1 MRTTLKQVA
10 NDTGLSIATVSR
22 ALRRKRRRYSP
33 NEEKIYA
40 SARRLGY
47 PFIGKNKNSEKLT
60 IALVSELFEGEFYAN
75 LLHGFYE
82 ASKNTSSEVVIIN
95 LAKYSENPIEYI
107 ISLSKKYS
115 GICLFLP
122 SLDNNDYVR
131 LKEGVGQYPIV
142 TLTPI
147 KNPKIDTI
155 TFDSYAG
162 GYMIAKHFEELGYKN
177 FGFISGPK
185 RPIKGIFKQP
195 PIDAIFRRNGFLDH
209 ISENPSLQLVWTF
222 DGDFS
227 SSTGR
232 VAFEDFSKTKLKDV
246 AIFGCN
252 DETCYGFIK
261 GATENGYKVP
271 EDFII
276 AGYDNLSFS
285 EIITPE
291 LTSIYTDF
299 ILLGSS
305 AIKMIENLVEN
316 ENDSVGNISM
326 VPVKILKRNSTN
338 IHCLSNF

>member
-1 MRTTLKQVA
+1 MRTTLKHVSE
-10 NDTGLSIATVSR
+10 DTGLSIATVSR
-22 ALRRKRRRYSP
+22 ALRRKRRNYSS

-47 PFIGKNKNSEKLT
+47 PFIGKDKHSGQLT
-60 IALVSELFEGEFYAN
+60 IALVSELFGGEFYAN
-75 LLHGFYE
+75 FLHGFYK

-95 LAKYSENPIEYI
+95 LAKHSEDPIEYI

-122 SLDNNDYVR
+122 SLDNKDY
-131 LKEGVGQYPIV
+131 LKIKDGVGQYPIV

-185 RPIKGIFKQP
+185 HPIMGTFKQP
-195 PIDAIFRRNGFLDH
+195 PIDAIFRKNGFLNH

-232 VAFEDFSKTKLKDV
+232 VAFEDFSKRNLNDV

-276 AGYDNLSFS
+276 AGYDNLTFS

-299 ILLGSS
+299 FLLGSK
-305 AIKMIENLVEN
+305 AIKMIENLIEN
-316 ENDSVGNISM
+316 ENDSVGNITM
-326 VPVKILKRNSTN
+326 VPVKILKRKSTN
-338 IHCLSNF
+338 IHTLD